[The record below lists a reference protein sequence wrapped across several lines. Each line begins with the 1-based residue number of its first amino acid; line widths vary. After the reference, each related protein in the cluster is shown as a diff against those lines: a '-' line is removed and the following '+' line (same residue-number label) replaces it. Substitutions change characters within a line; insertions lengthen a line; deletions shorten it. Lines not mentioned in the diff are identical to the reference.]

1 MRWLIVLPF
10 ARPGLMGVDFGDE
23 LRELGHEV
31 RLVPYRRDNALY
43 KNTPTKAAY
52 QRLILKKLERACA
65 EWRPAVVLVIKGGPI
80 TPAFIRRVKAR
91 TDALFVNFFPDNP
104 LWMIPFE
111 CLEAYDVFFTKER
124 YALRTLAS
132 VGLRNLHYLPMYCVP
147 AQHHPVTLTED
158 ERARYA
164 AGVSLVGSRYAFRER
179 LVRELA
185 GYPLRVW
192 GGGWATAADPEVRRL
207 VAGGAVFG
215 HAKLCVYS
223 GSTVSLNPHHPMNDI
238 VGVNT
243 RAFELA
249 AAGCC
254 QVADDKDDLAAL
266 FKPGEEVLVYRD
278 VGDLKRRLEACLAR
292 PDEARAIGA
301 NARRRAL
308 AEHTLRHRID
318 EMLAVLEDRFGL
330 KARPSGANAP
340 RRQI

>member
-1 MRWLIVLPF
+1 VRWLIVLPF

-31 RLVPYRRDNALY
+31 RLFPYRRDNALY

-52 QRLILKKLERACA
+52 QQLILKQLERVCT
-65 EWRPAVVLVIKGGPI
+65 EWRPRVVLVIKGGPI
-80 TPAFIRRVKAR
+80 TPEVVRRVKAR

-104 LWMIPFE
+104 LLMIPFE

-124 YALRTLAS
+124 YALRTLTS

-147 AQHHPVTLTED
+147 AEHRPVTLTAD
-158 ERARYA
+158 ETTRYGA
-164 AGVSLVGSRYAFRER
+164 AVSLVGSRYAYRER
-179 LVRELA
+179 LVSELA

-192 GGGWATAADPEVRRL
+192 GGGWTRTTDPAVRGL
-207 VAGGAVFG
+207 VAGDAVFG
-215 HAKLCVYS
+215 RAKLCVYS

-249 AAGCC
+249 AAGVC
-254 QVADDKDDLAAL
+254 QLADDKEDLATL

-278 VGDLKRRLEACLAR
+278 VADLRRQLDACLAR
-292 PDEARAIGA
+292 PDEAREIGA

-318 EMLAVLEDRFGL
+318 EMLAVIADRFGL
-330 KARPSGANAP
+330 DARSSGVEAP
-340 RRQI
+340 RRPT

>member
-31 RLVPYRRDNALY
+31 RLFPYRRDNALY
-43 KNTPTKAAY
+43 KNKPTKAAY
-52 QRLILKKLERACA
+52 QRFILRKLARACA
-65 EWRPAVVLVIKGGPI
+65 AWRPAVVLVIKGGPI
-80 TPAFIRRVKAR
+80 TPEFIRRAKAR
-91 TDALFVNFFPDNP
+91 HDTRFVNFFPDNP

-124 YALRTLAS
+124 YALRSLQS

-147 AQHHPVTLTED
+147 AQHYPVALTDE
-158 ERARYA
+158 ERARY
-164 AGVSLVGSRYAFRER
+164 GSDVSLVGSRYAYRER

-192 GGGWATAADPEVRRL
+192 GGGWTKTSDPDVGRL
-207 VAGGAVFG
+207 VAGSAVFG

-243 RAFELA
+243 RTFELA
-249 AAGCC
+249 AAGAC
-254 QVADDKDDLAAL
+254 QVVDLKQDLRHL
-266 FKPGEEVLVYRD
+266 FKPGEEIVGYRD
-278 VGDLKRRLEACLAR
+278 LGELRRLLDFHLAH
-292 PDEARAIGA
+292 PDEARAIGD

-308 AEHTLRHRID
+308 AEHTLRHRIE
-318 EMLAVLEDRFGL
+318 EMLATVNDRFANF
-330 KARPSGANAP
+330 ARQPGVEAP
-340 RRQI
+340 EPPV